1 MFQKLAKT
9 YIIVDMMGRGSVD
22 DWSGVDDWGG
32 VDDWSSM
39 DERGGEDLSVAL
51 VLGQGGVR
59 GGVTLLV
66 VLRGGTDAQ
75 HQQGCAQDLQE
86 IKKM

>member
-9 YIIVDMMGRGSVD
+9 YIIVDMMGRGS
-22 DWSGVDDWGG
+22 VDDWGG

-75 HQQGCAQDLQE
+75 HQQGSAQDLQE